1 MEYVE
6 ADATRVLPIVRRR
19 TLAPIRYAHSGVGPA
34 VAPAAPAAA
43 SEANGVSG
51 VSGACRVSGASGA
64 DLAGADDWTGAL
76 PVVRGARVRP
86 TEGVRL
92 VDRVRRAGGVRL
104 TERIRL
110 AGRSRPPEI
119 AHE

>member
-1 MEYVE
+1 MENVE

-34 VAPAAPAAA
+34 VTPVTA
-43 SEANGVSG
+43 SGADG
-51 VSGACRVSGASGA
+51 VSGAGV
-64 DLAGADDWTGAL
+64 AGSDDWTGAF
-76 PVVRGARVRP
+76 PVVSGARVRP
-86 TEGVRL
+86 TERVRL
-92 VDRVRRAGGVRL
+92 ADRVRRAGGVRL

-110 AGRSRPPEI
+110 AGRGRPPEI

>member
-19 TLAPIRYAHSGVGPA
+19 VLAPIRYAHSGVGPA
-34 VAPAAPAAA
+34 VAQAAA
-43 SEANGVSG
+43 SGANGVSRAG
-51 VSGACRVSGASGA
+51 GAGGAGR
-64 DLAGADDWTGAL
+64 AGADDWTGAL
-76 PVVRGARVRP
+76 PVVSGARTRP
-86 TEGVRL
+86 TERVRL